1 MLDLTAPGG
10 WRPPVVATTAVTGE
24 GAPELWTAVGEHR
37 QHLTTT
43 GSLEPRRAARVQ
55 EELVHIVA
63 ALLRER
69 VLAAGGQDLED
80 LSAEVA
86 ARRVD
91 PWSAAEHLLN
101 RG

>member
-1 MLDLTAPGG
+1 VL
-10 WRPPVVATTAVTGE
+10 ATTAATGD
-24 GAPELWTAVGEHR
+24 GVAELWSAIADHR

-43 GSLEPRRAARVQ
+43 GELEPRRAARVQ
-55 EELVHIVA
+55 GELVRIVA

-69 VLAAGGQDLED
+69 ALAKGGPELDD

-91 PWSAAEHLLN
+91 PWSAAETLLD
-101 RG
+101 G